1 MVASLTDFEPL
12 QSLSSTNQIELLDVV
27 DKLRAQ
33 GLSDFTA
40 LPQLIVCGDQS
51 SGKSSVLQAI
61 SGLSFPRKD
70 NLCTR
75 FATEVILRR
84 VPTKGI
90 SVSIVPGHDR
100 SATDRERLSNF
111 RFSLLKTEDFAS
123 LFEKAKVTMGL
134 TEHGSAFSKDIL
146 RVEISGPSQPQLTI
160 VDLPGL
166 IHSESKSQTAQD
178 VDLVTVLVKSYM
190 KSPRSIILAV
200 VSAKNDF
207 ANQIVLKRAREVD
220 PEGLR
225 TLGIITKP
233 DTLLGGSESEA
244 VFVSL
249 ARNEQVEFKLGWHV
263 VKNQDLGKG
272 EFDPET
278 RDREETEYFAI
289 SSFSALPAGSRGVS
303 RLRKRLSKVLFNQI
317 RRQLPNLIEDIEQG
331 SASCEA
337 ALEKLGPAR
346 ATIEEQR
353 TLLLDLSEAFQS
365 LCRDAIKGPYDDPF
379 FGDGLTAAGKE
390 KRLRAVVR
398 NMQME
403 FANIIETEGSQW
415 EIVEEPS
422 SDERCRTRKEA
433 VAQIL
438 ELLKHSRG
446 RELPGLPN
454 PLLVTEIFREYSNP
468 WSHLARHHIQQVWK
482 AVKILLEKVLEYLAE
497 PVLGD
502 ALLRVWLDPLMDEC
516 LRNARAKLDE
526 LLAVREKHPITTN
539 DFFRDTVYK
548 MRLKRHERSLTGKLT
563 ILFNKYGGKLNTV
576 NIPDIISATHPDVDP
591 DMDVDAAEEIFDNM
605 NAFYKV
611 RSISTSAMWCRF

>member
-1 MVASLTDFEPL
+1 MAAGLTDFEPL
-12 QSLSSTNQIELLDVV
+12 QSLSSANQIELLDVV

-84 VPTKGI
+84 VSTEGI

-100 SATDRERLSNF
+100 SAIDRERLSNF
-111 RFSLLKTEDFAS
+111 RSSLRKADDFAS
-123 LFEKAKVTMGL
+123 LFEQAKVIMGL

-190 KSPRSIILAV
+190 TNPRSIILAV

-233 DTLLGGSESEA
+233 DTLLGGSESET

-263 VKNQDLGKG
+263 VKNQDLGMG
-272 EFDPET
+272 EFDPNK
-278 RDREETEYFAI
+278 RDREEIEYFEM
-289 SSFSALPAGSRGVS
+289 SSFKALPAASKGVS
-303 RLRKRLSKVLFNQI
+303 RLRQRLSKVLFNQI

-331 SASCEA
+331 SASCED
-337 ALEKLGPAR
+337 ALKRLGPAR

-353 TLLLDLSEAFQS
+353 TLLIDISETFQN

-379 FGDGLTAAGKE
+379 FGDVLTSTGKE

-398 NMQME
+398 NMQID
-403 FANIIETEGSQW
+403 FAEVIRTQGSQW
-415 EIVEEPS
+415 EIVDKPS
-422 SDERCRTRKEA
+422 SNERCRTRAEA
-433 VAQIL
+433 VAHIL
-438 ELLKHSRG
+438 ILLKHSRG

-454 PLLVTEIFREYSNP
+454 PLLVTEVFREYSNP
-468 WSHLARHHIQQVWK
+468 WSQLARNHIQQVWRATK
-482 AVKILLEKVLEYLAE
+482 VLVERVLEYVAE
-497 PVLGD
+497 PVLSD

-516 LRNARAKLDE
+516 LRNAHAKLDE

-539 DFFRDTVYK
+539 PYFRDVVQET
-548 MRLKRHERSLTGKLT
+548 RLRRHEVRLTKELSALFSNRGGELT
-563 ILFNKYGGKLNTV
+563 AEHIK
-576 NIPDIISATHPDVDP
+576 DIINITYPKVDP
-591 DMDVDAAEEIFDNM
+591 DMDVDAAEEVFDNM
-605 NAFYKV
+605 TAFYKV
-611 RSISTSAMWCRF
+611 CSISNSAM

>member
-1 MVASLTDFEPL
+1 MAAGLTDFEPL
-12 QSLSSTNQIELLDVV
+12 QSLSSATQIELLDVV

-33 GLSDFTA
+33 GLSDFTP

-84 VPTKGI
+84 VSTTGS
-90 SVSIVPGHDR
+90 SVSIVPRHDR
-100 SATDRERLSNF
+100 SPTDRERLSNIQGPL
-111 RFSLLKTEDFAS
+111 RKADDFAS
-123 LFEKAKVTMGL
+123 LFEKAKVIMGL

-166 IHSESKSQTAQD
+166 IHSESKSQTALD
-178 VDLVTVLVKSYM
+178 VDLVTDLVKSYM
-190 KSPRSIILAV
+190 KNPRSIILAV

-207 ANQIVLKRAREVD
+207 ANQIKLKRAREVD

-244 VFVSL
+244 GFVSL

-272 EFDPET
+272 EFDPEK
-278 RDREETEYFAI
+278 RDREENDYFVI
-289 SSFSALPAGSRGVS
+289 SSFNVLPAELRGVS
-303 RLRKRLSKVLFNQI
+303 RLRQRLSKVLFNQI

-346 ATIEEQR
+346 TTIEEQR
-353 TLLLDLSEAFQS
+353 SFLLYVIDGIQN

-379 FGDGLTAAGKE
+379 FGDASTAAGKE

-398 NMQME
+398 NMQID
-403 FANIIETEGSQW
+403 FAEIIRTQGSQW
-415 EIVEEPS
+415 EIVERS
-422 SDERCRTRKEA
+422 SEDKRHRTRAEA
-433 VAQIL
+433 VAHIL
-438 ELLKHSRG
+438 ELFKHRLG

-468 WSHLARHHIQQVWK
+468 WSQLARKHIQQVWD
-482 AVKILLEKVLEYLAE
+482 AVNVLVERILEYLAE

-502 ALLRVWLDPLMDEC
+502 ALLRIWLDPLMDEC
-516 LRNARAKLDE
+516 LRNAHTKLDE
-526 LLAVREKHPITTN
+526 LLAVREKDPVTTN
-539 DFFRDTVYK
+539 HYFRETVYK
-548 MRLKRHERSLTGKLT
+548 MRLERHNLSLTEKLSA
-563 ILFNKYGGKLNTV
+563 LFEENMGRLTTKD
-576 NIPDIISATHPDVDP
+576 IPEIASITCPKVDP
-591 DMDVDAAEEIFDNM
+591 DMDVDAAEEIFDNV

-611 RSISTSAMWCRF
+611 RWTYNSAM

>member
-1 MVASLTDFEPL
+1 MAGGLTDLEQL
-12 QSLSSTNQIELLDVV
+12 QSLSSATQIELLDVV

-33 GLSDFTA
+33 GLSDFTP

-84 VPTKGI
+84 VSTTGI

-100 SATDRERLSNF
+100 SAADRERLSNF
-111 RFSLLKTEDFAS
+111 RFTLLKADDFAS
-123 LFEKAKVTMGL
+123 LFEKAKVIMGL

-166 IHSESKSQTAQD
+166 IHSESKSQTAHD
-178 VDLVTVLVKSYM
+178 VDLVAVLVKSYM
-190 KSPRSIILAV
+190 MNPRSIILAV
-200 VSAKNDF
+200 VSAKNDY

-244 VFVSL
+244 GFVGL
-249 ARNEQVEFKLGWHV
+249 ARNEQVDFKLGWHV

-272 EFDPET
+272 GYDPEK
-278 RDREETEYFAI
+278 RDREENEYFEI
-289 SSFSALPAGSRGVS
+289 SSFNALPAESRGVS
-303 RLRKRLSKVLFNQI
+303 QLRQRLSKVLFNQI
-317 RRQLPNLIEDIEQG
+317 RRQLPNQIEDIEQG
-331 SASCEA
+331 SAGCEA
-337 ALEKLGPAR
+337 ALEKLEPAR

-353 TLLLDLSEAFQS
+353 SVLLNLSERFQNI
-365 LCRDAIKGPYDDPF
+365 CRDAITGPYDHSF
-379 FGDGLTAAGKE
+379 FGDALTADGKE

-398 NMQME
+398 NMQID
-403 FANIIETEGSQW
+403 FAKIIRTQGSQW
-415 EIVEEPS
+415 EIVES
-422 SDERCRTRKEA
+422 SEKSLENKRHRTRDEV

-454 PLLVTEIFREYSNP
+454 PLLVGEIFREYSNP
-468 WSHLARHHIQQVWK
+468 WPQLARNHIQHVWD
-482 AVKILLEKVLEYLAE
+482 AVTVLVDRVLEYLAE
-497 PVLGD
+497 PILGD
-502 ALLRVWLDPLMDEC
+502 ALRRIWLGPLMDEC
-516 LRNARAKLDE
+516 LRNAHTKLDE
-526 LLAVREKHPITTN
+526 LLAIREKDPLTTN
-539 DFFRDTVYK
+539 HYFKDTVYK
-548 MRLKRHERSLTGKLT
+548 MRLERQELSLTQKLSD
-563 ILFNKYGGKLNTV
+563 LFWRCEGTLTAEK
-576 NIPDIISATHPDVDP
+576 IPEIVSLMCPQVDP
-591 DMDVDAAEEIFDNM
+591 DMDVDAAEELLDNM

-611 RSISTSAMWCRF
+611 R

>member
-1 MVASLTDFEPL
+1 MAAGLTDFEPL
-12 QSLSSTNQIELLDVV
+12 QSLSSANQIELLDVV

-84 VPTKGI
+84 LSTKGI
-90 SVSIVPGHDR
+90 QVSIVPGHDR
-100 SATDRERLSNF
+100 SAIDRERLSNF
-111 RFSLLKTEDFAS
+111 RFSLLKDDDFAL
-123 LFEKAKVTMGL
+123 LFERARVIMGL

-178 VDLVTVLVKSYM
+178 VDLVTDLVRSYM
-190 KSPRSIILAV
+190 KNPRSIILAV

-207 ANQIVLKRAREVD
+207 PNQIILKRAREVD

-233 DTLLGGSESEA
+233 DTLLGGSESEMG
-244 VFVSL
+244 FLSL

-272 EFDPET
+272 EFDPDQ
-278 RDREETEYFAI
+278 RDREEVEYFET
-289 SSFSALPAGSRGVS
+289 SSFNSLPAGSRGVS
-303 RLRKRLSKVLFNQI
+303 RLRQRLSIVLFNQI

-331 SASCEA
+331 STSCEA

-353 TLLLDLSEAFQS
+353 TLLLDLSENFQN

-379 FGDGLTAAGKE
+379 FGDILTAVGKQ

-398 NMQME
+398 NMQID
-403 FANIIETEGSQW
+403 FAETIRTEGSQW
-415 EIVEEPS
+415 KIVEKPS
-422 SDERCRTRKEA
+422 SDERCRTRAEA
-433 VAQIL
+433 VAHIL
-438 ELLKHSRG
+438 DLLKHSRG

-454 PLLVTEIFREYSNP
+454 PLLVTEVFREYSNP
-468 WSHLARHHIQQVWK
+468 WSQLARAHIQQVYL
-482 AVKILLEKVLEYLAE
+482 AVKILLEKILEYLAE
-497 PVLGD
+497 PVLSD

-526 LLAVREKHPITTN
+526 LLAVRERHPITTN
-539 DFFRDTVYK
+539 HYFRDTVYE
-548 MRLKRHERSLTGKLT
+548 MRHKRREVSLRKELT
-563 ILFNKYGGKLNTV
+563 ALFAANKGRLE
-576 NIPDIISATHPDVDP
+576 IEDIDDIISSTCPEVDP
-591 DMDVDAAEEIFDNM
+591 DMDVDAAEEVFDNM

-611 RSISTSAMWCRF
+611 GLFSNFAM

>member
-1 MVASLTDFEPL
+1 MTVALTDFEPL

-84 VPTKGI
+84 VSTDGI

-100 SATDRERLSNF
+100 STIDRDRLSNF
-111 RFSLLKTEDFAS
+111 RFSLLNANDFAS
-123 LFEKAKVTMGL
+123 LFEKAKITMGL

-190 KSPRSIILAV
+190 MNPRSIILAV

-233 DTLLGGSESEA
+233 DTLPGGSESETA
-244 VFVSL
+244 FVSL
-249 ARNEQVEFKLGWHV
+249 ARNEQVEFTLGWHV

-272 EFDPET
+272 EFDPEK
-278 RDREETEYFAI
+278 RDREEIGYFLT
-289 SSFSALPAGSRGVS
+289 SSFGALPAASRGVS
-303 RLRKRLSKVLFNQI
+303 RLRQRLSKVLFNQI
-317 RRQLPNLIEDIEQG
+317 RRQLPNLIGDIEQG

-353 TLLLDLSEAFQS
+353 TLLLDLSEAFQN
-365 LCRDAIKGPYDDPF
+365 LCRDAINGPYDDPF
-379 FGDGLTAAGKE
+379 FGDVLTAAGKE

-398 NMQME
+398 NMQMDFSE
-403 FANIIETEGSQW
+403 IIRTRGSQW
-415 EIVEEPS
+415 DIVKEPS
-422 SDERCRTRKEA
+422 SDERCRTRAEV
-433 VAQIL
+433 VAEIL
-438 ELLKHSRG
+438 VLIKHSRG

-454 PLLVTEIFREYSNP
+454 PLLVTEVFREYSNP
-468 WSHLARHHIQQVWK
+468 WSHLARDHIQQVWK
-482 AVKILLEKVLEYLAE
+482 AVKILLERVLEHIAE
-497 PVLGD
+497 PTLGD
-502 ALLRVWLDPLMDEC
+502 ALLRIWLDPLMDEC
-516 LRNARAKLDE
+516 LCNARAKLDE

-539 DFFRDTVYK
+539 DYFRDSVYK
-548 MRLKRHERSLTGKLT
+548 MRLERHQLSFTRRLTN
-563 ILFNKYGGKLNTV
+563 LFNHYEGLLRTG
-576 NIPDIISATHPDVDP
+576 NIPQIISTIYPKVDQ
-591 DMDVDAAEEIFDNM
+591 DMDIDAAEEVFDNM

-611 RSISTSAMWCRF
+611 RRFSNYQQFA

>member
-1 MVASLTDFEPL
+1 MDFDPL
-12 QSLSSTNQIELLDVV
+12 QSLSSANQIELLDVV

-84 VPTKGI
+84 VSTEGI

-100 SATDRERLSNF
+100 SAIDRERLSNF
-111 RFSLLKTEDFAS
+111 RSSLRKADDFAS
-123 LFEKAKVTMGL
+123 LFEKAKVIMGL

-190 KSPRSIILAV
+190 TNPRSIILAV

-233 DTLLGGSESEA
+233 DTLLGGSESET

-263 VKNQDLGKG
+263 VKNQDLGMG
-272 EFDPET
+272 EFDPKK
-278 RDREETEYFAI
+278 RDREEIEYFGM
-289 SSFSALPAGSRGVS
+289 SSFKALPAASRGVS
-303 RLRKRLSKVLFNQI
+303 RLRQRLSKVLFNQI

-331 SASCEA
+331 SASCED
-337 ALEKLGPAR
+337 ALKRLGPAR

-353 TLLLDLSEAFQS
+353 TLLIDLGETFQN

-379 FGDGLTAAGKE
+379 FGDVLTAAGKE

-398 NMQME
+398 NMQID
-403 FANIIETEGSQW
+403 FAEVIRTQGSQW
-415 EIVEEPS
+415 EIVEKPS
-422 SDERCRTRKEA
+422 SDERCRTRAEA

-438 ELLKHSRG
+438 ILLKHSRG

-454 PLLVTEIFREYSNP
+454 PLLVTEVFREYSNP
-468 WSHLARHHIQQVWK
+468 WSQLARNHIQQVWRATK
-482 AVKILLEKVLEYLAE
+482 VLVERVLEYVAE
-497 PVLGD
+497 PVLSD
-502 ALLRVWLDPLMDEC
+502 AILRVWLDPLMDEC
-516 LRNARAKLDE
+516 LRNAHAKLDE

-539 DFFRDTVYK
+539 PYFRDAVQD
-548 MRLKRHERSLTGKLT
+548 MRLKRHEVRLTKELSALFSKKGGKLT
-563 ILFNKYGGKLNTV
+563 PEHIN
-576 NIPDIISATHPDVDP
+576 DIIDITYPEVDP
-591 DMDVDAAEEIFDNM
+591 DMDVDAAEEVFDNM

-611 RSISTSAMWCRF
+611 RSISNFAT